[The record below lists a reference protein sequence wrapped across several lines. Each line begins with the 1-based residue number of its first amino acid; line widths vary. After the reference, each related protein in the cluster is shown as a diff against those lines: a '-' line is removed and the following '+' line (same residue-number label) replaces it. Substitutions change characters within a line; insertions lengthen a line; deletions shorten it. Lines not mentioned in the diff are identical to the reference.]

1 MSMRK
6 PIKLTCFGTCWLT
19 GDDGAPT
26 VGHLLALQLGQLGL
40 VPALL
45 AGEGAALLVGDLV
58 TLGAGHVDALLLL
71 HGLALPLVDVGA
83 DLLGHLAALLLGH
96 LAALLGDDVPADRG
110 VVHLL
115 ADLPGHR
122 TALLGVLHLALL
134 LVRSLALLAALVLKE
149 NKE

>member
-26 VGHLLALQLGQLGL
+26 VGHLLALQLGRVTQLGL

-58 TLGAGHVDALLLL
+58 TLGAGRGDALLLA
-71 HGLALPLVDVGA
+71 HCHV
-83 DLLGHLAALLLGH
+83 AALLLR
-96 LAALLGDDVPADRG
+96 D
-110 VVHLL
+110 
-115 ADLPGHR
+115 
-122 TALLGVLHLALL
+122 
-134 LVRSLALLAALVLKE
+134 SLKYQIKTLSFSFIPF
-149 NKE
+149 